1 MERNDTIDMMKGIGI
16 ISVVLGHCWLLPST
30 IIHFI
35 YSFHMP
41 LFFIVA
47 GYFYKEREVYASLQ
61 KDARRLLFP
70 YIVFATIF
78 VLKFTISSIIK
89 YGDFLAFFKY
99 SFIAFYASAGNHT
112 SYYLSWVPDIG
123 VIWFLPAMFVC
134 KNVYNVL
141 YKQPNGCFLT
151 TIVAITATLIDV
163 YLVNLPLGIL
173 VGCSAM
179 IFYQIGFYLKTH
191 KINFNLFIVGLFCW
205 FISLKYSGISVG
217 CCRYGI
223 YPVDIIG
230 ASVATILIY
239 LIFKQIHHL
248 HHNCKHITNGLRW
261 FGKYSMIVLCMH
273 YLEQIIDINS
283 RVHTE
288 SWYLYLTFE
297 FLLIIFFTY
306 FCTKNKYTKLLF
318 QLK

>member
-1 MERNDTIDMMKGIGI
+1 MKRNDTIDIVKGIGI
-16 ISVVLGHCWLLPST
+16 ISVVLGHCWLLPQT

-47 GYFYKEREVYASLQ
+47 GYFYRDRGVVDSLQ
-61 KDARRLLFP
+61 KDAKRLLFP

-78 VLKFTISSIIK
+78 VLKFTASSIIK
-89 YGDFLAFFKY
+89 YGDVSAFFKL

-134 KNVYNVL
+134 KNVFNIL
-141 YKQPNGCFLT
+141 CKLPNGGVLI
-151 TIVAITATLIDV
+151 TIVAITATIIDV

-179 IFYQIGFYLKTH
+179 VFFQIGFVLKTH
-191 KINFNLFIVGLFCW
+191 KVSIYLFIIGLLCW
-205 FISLKYSGISVG
+205 YVSLRYSGIGVG
-217 CCRYGI
+217 CCGYQL
-223 YPVDIIG
+223 YPVDIG
-230 ASVATILIY
+230 ASAATILVY
-239 LIFKQIHHL
+239 LISIQIQNKSTYL
-248 HHNCKHITNGLRW
+248 QKGLKW

-273 YLEQIIDINS
+273 YIEQIIDINS
-283 RVHTE
+283 RLHTQ

-297 FLLIIFFTY
+297 FMLIIPFT
-306 FCTKNKYTKLLF
+306 FICTKNIVTRKLF
-318 QLK
+318 QV